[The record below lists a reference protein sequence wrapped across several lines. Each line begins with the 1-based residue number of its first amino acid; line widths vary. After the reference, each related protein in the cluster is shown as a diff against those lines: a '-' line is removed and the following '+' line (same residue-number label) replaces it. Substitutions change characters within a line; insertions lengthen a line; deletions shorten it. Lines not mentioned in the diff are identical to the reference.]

1 MKNFLDEQKPSDDDE
16 EEEEEEEEIIIAH
29 VSTEMLK
36 MAMPVAI
43 VND

>member
-1 MKNFLDEQKPSDDDE
+1 MKNFLDEQKPSDDD